1 MNRWKSLIGIL
12 LVFALGFLSGLTVS
26 HLRPKRSPPEE
37 RVLSLMEHRLPQDLE
52 LSERQRA
59 ILEEAITEAETQL
72 KALHEEMRPRVRGIL
87 QRVEDKLLP
96 TLTGAQ
102 KVKYEKISRKERER
116 LDRTD

>member
-37 RVLSLMEHRLPQDLE
+37 RVLSSMEHRLPQHLE
-52 LSERQRA
+52 LSESQRA
-59 ILEEAITEAETQL
+59 ILEEAVSEAERQL
-72 KALHEEMRPRVRGIL
+72 KALHEEMRPRVLGIF

-102 KVKYEKISRKERER
+102 KVKFEEIRRRER
-116 LDRTD
+116 KRLERKD